1 MLAVFL
7 RPRSALLVRPD
18 YSPVQFSMEIWG
30 TLEPTPCHADGAS
43 QRNSQNLELY
53 TMDHLAD
60 SHLFSSPCQA
70 HCRDLCRLERSPF
83 EFWFYLRVFN
93 EFFLM

>member
-18 YSPVQFSMEIWG
+18 CNPVQLSMEIWG
-30 TLEPTPCHADGAS
+30 TLEPTPCHAARAS

-53 TMDHLAD
+53 TMGYFSDAHLI
-60 SHLFSSPCQA
+60 SSPTA
-70 HCRDLCRLERSPF
+70 PVALPRSLPPGA
-83 EFWFYLRVFN
+83 LAIRILVD
-93 EFFLM
+93 